1 LKEINNPP
9 FLIFAAKATHSEN
22 GVCANFNQNCAIPAG
37 IQIQTAVFL
46 SE

>member
-9 FLIFAAKATHSEN
+9 FLIFAAKAIHSEN
-22 GVCANFNQNCAIPAG
+22 GVCANFNQNCAIPG